1 MKKFLSVILASV
13 FVLSLAACT
22 KEAAKET
29 KPNTNT
35 NTAANTPAP
44 AAKKDEFKPKEV
56 AKFADIL
63 DNMSNKDYYY
73 TDINIIKLT
82 TKTADFNAKAKTII
96 DNAMKEKNVDMK
108 NTKTYSYYKNIK
120 MVKEHKAY
128 VVVFDANKIPTD
140 FYEVNMIVDDKD
152 VPALKDVKKVDN
164 VINDEFKKQ
173 FANEV
178 K

>member
-13 FVLSLAACT
+13 FVVTLAACT
-22 KEAAKET
+22 KEAAKDT
-29 KPNTNT
+29 KQNANTNT
-35 NTAANTPAP
+35 TTNTSTSSQ
-44 AAKKDEFKPKEV
+44 KKDEFKPKEV

-82 TKTADFNAKAKTII
+82 TKTADFNAKAKTIV
-96 DNAMKEKNVDMK
+96 DNAMKDKNVDMK
-108 NTKTYSYYKNIK
+108 NTKTYNYYKNIK
-120 MVKEHKAY
+120 MVKEHKVY
-128 VVVFDANKIPTD
+128 VVVFDANKAPTD
-140 FYEVNMIVDDKD
+140 VYEVNMTVDDKD

-164 VINDEFKKQ
+164 VINDEFKKH